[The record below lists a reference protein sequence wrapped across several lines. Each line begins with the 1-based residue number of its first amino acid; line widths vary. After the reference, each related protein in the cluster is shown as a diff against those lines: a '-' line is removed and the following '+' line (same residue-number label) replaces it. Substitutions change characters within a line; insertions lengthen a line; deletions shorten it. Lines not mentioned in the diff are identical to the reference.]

1 MNVSAHPARLIQTEV
16 KATDRALRERIL
28 PEDRL
33 SKSATLDEVPPSL
46 RSHYRTFN
54 TTTRYSVP
62 VPRIG
67 TQALVG
73 ASHLRG
79 SLYIGATG
87 SHVPHQSLDQGH
99 ATCTPDAAWAVSRF
113 RPDSSRKNEQPP
125 VLTPSLRFRRF
136 ISGSLSL
143 VSFDPYL
150 TRSSP
155 AFFLNAHHTRHLTD
169 AA

>member
-1 MNVSAHPARLIQTEV
+1 MTPGRAGEFHPHPPTEPDVNVSAHPARLIQTEV

-73 ASHLRG
+73 PPTCAAPFASGRQ
-79 SLYIGATG
+79 
-87 SHVPHQSLDQGH
+87 VP
-99 ATCTPDAAWAVSRF
+99 TFRTRAWIKVT
-113 RPDSSRKNEQPP
+113 PP
-125 VLTPSLRFRRF
+125 VRRTPP
-136 ISGSLSL
+136 G
-143 VSFDPYL
+143 P
-150 TRSSP
+150 
-155 AFFLNAHHTRHLTD
+155 
-169 AA
+169 